1 MTGKICGTG
10 ACVPEQIVTNDD
22 LAKIVDTS
30 DEWIMER
37 TGIARRHI
45 AKDETVISMAVEA
58 CRKALEDSA
67 VSAEDL
73 DMIVVATLTSNQL
86 MPSASCCIQK
96 ALEADSAFCF
106 DMNAA
111 CSGFLFALNTAQA
124 YIQSGQIKNALV
136 VGADCMSDLL
146 DWEDRGSCILFGD
159 GAGAVVLNAFNGQQ
173 SIFESVMHSD
183 GGRGDA
189 LKCVNPKYALRQQ
202 GRKDKGC
209 LMTMDGQAVFKFAVK
224 QVPAVIMELLIKAE
238 KSVAEVDYF
247 ILHQANKRIIQ
258 SVAKRLGV
266 ELERFPVNLE
276 MYGNT
281 SSASIPLL
289 LDELSRGGTL
299 KPGDLIVISGFGAG
313 LTWGASLMEW

>member
-202 GRKDKGC
+202 GRKDKDC